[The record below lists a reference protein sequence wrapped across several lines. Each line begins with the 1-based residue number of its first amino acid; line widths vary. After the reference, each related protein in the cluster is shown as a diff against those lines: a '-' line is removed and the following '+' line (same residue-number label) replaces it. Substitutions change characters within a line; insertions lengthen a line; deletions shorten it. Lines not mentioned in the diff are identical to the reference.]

1 MFGRACTTVVLVTH
15 FMDEA
20 EHLCDRARCYRA
32 GRVVACD
39 TPAGLIAA
47 HGSGATVTFTT
58 DRDDLGWLAEVEGV
72 TDVSRRGRRV
82 TVTGVGA
89 VLARTAVALA
99 AHGIE
104 PEDLDVACHT
114 LDDVYLRLADGS
126 ARVPESDE
134 VG

>member
-1 MFGRACTTVVLVTH
+1 MLVTH

-20 EHLCDRARCYRA
+20 EHLCDRVAMLRS

-58 DRDDLGWLAEVEGV
+58 DQDNLGWLTDVAGV
-72 TDVSRRGRRV
+72 TGVSRQGHRV

-89 VLARTAVALA
+89 VLSRTAVALA

-104 PEDLDVACHT
+104 PEDLDVARRT
-114 LDDVYLRLADGS
+114 LDDVYLRLADRS
-126 ARVPESDE
+126 ARVLDGDE
-134 VG
+134 EG

>member
-1 MFGRACTTVVLVTH
+1 M
-15 FMDEA
+15 
-20 EHLCDRARCYRA
+20 
-32 GRVVACD
+32 ACD

-104 PEDLDVACHT
+104 PEDLDVARHT